1 MYLVYLLKPIVSN
14 DQFPIKIETNIGKN
28 FDLNRFKKRAILP
41 EYSFKKSNQY
51 IPPF

>member
-28 FDLNRFKKRAILP
+28 YYRFKKRAILP